1 MSVRKK
7 EGEGEK
13 ERVRKKV
20 GERERDGE
28 ERQSARGNLK

>member
-13 ERVRKKV
+13 ERVREKV
-20 GERERDGE
+20 GEREGWRRE
-28 ERQSARGNLK
+28 AECER